1 MNKASLIIA
10 LLFSCVSVVSGYADY
25 SVDSNS
31 APSFDDYMQ
40 LFTFIAKIEGVPGD
54 PNSLL
59 KLAAESTMK
68 STGKLAPG
76 QFVVVE
82 AQYWKE
88 SSSSSRIRSHQN
100 NGGYYVLLK
109 KEKGFQLA
117 GYLVGNRYRWRISG
131 GRIRIIV
138 NYHISVVANESIYQ
152 WNGRVFEV
160 ITPVAAVS
168 DKK

>member
-1 MNKASLIIA
+1 MNKAFLILA

-25 SVDSNS
+25 AIDPNSV
-31 APSFDDYMQ
+31 PSFDDYMQ
-40 LFTFIAKIEGVPGD
+40 LFTFIAKTEGVPSD

-82 AQYWKE
+82 AQFRKE
-88 SSSSSRIRSHQN
+88 NSSRIRSHQN
-100 NGGYYVLLK
+100 NGGYYVFLK

-117 GYLVGNRYRWRISG
+117 GYLVGNRYHWALSG

-138 NYHISVVANESIYQ
+138 NYHMSVVANESIYQ
-152 WNGRVFEV
+152 WNGKIFEN

>member
-1 MNKASLIIA
+1 MNKAFLILA

-25 SVDSNS
+25 GIDPNS
-31 APSFDDYMQ
+31 IPSFDGYMQ
-40 LFTFIAKIEGVPGD
+40 LFTFIAKTEGVPGD

-59 KLAAESTMK
+59 KLAAESTIK
-68 STGKLAPG
+68 RTGKLAPG

-82 AQYWKE
+82 AQFRKE
-88 SSSSSRIRSHQN
+88 NRSRIRSHQN

-117 GYLVGNRYRWRISG
+117 GYLVGNRYRWALSG

-152 WNGRVFEV
+152 WNGKIFEY

-168 DKK
+168 DTK